1 MQSFRNL
8 KVWEKAHVVTLD
20 IYKTSRAFPKEE
32 LYGLT
37 SQCVAHPLR
46 SEPISLRDHA
56 GKETLSLGGFS
67 ISRLGRRANLN
78 TTSC

>member
-1 MQSFRNL
+1 MRSFRNL
-8 KVWEKAHVVTLD
+8 KVWEKAYAVTLD

-32 LYGLT
+32 LYGPT
-37 SQCVAHPLR
+37 SQMRRASASVGANIAEGSCR
-46 SEPISLRDHA
+46 
-56 GKETLSLGGFS
+56 KETLSLGGFS